1 MQDLIALTKKIVAFR
16 DARDWAQFHNPKD
29 LALSLTLEA
38 AEVLEL
44 FQWKDGAEIAEVA
57 STKQQEIAN
66 ELADVLYWTLL
77 MAHDLGIDMSKALA
91 DKLAANEQK
100 YPVEKS
106 KGSSKKYT
114 EL

>member
-1 MQDLIALTKKIVAFR
+1 
-16 DARDWAQFHNPKD
+16 
-29 LALSLTLEA
+29 
-38 AEVLEL
+38 
-44 FQWKDGAEIAEVA
+44 
-57 STKQQEIAN
+57 
-66 ELADVLYWTLL
+66 